1 MYPELEEYLF
11 ATGTKAERK
20 DVEAI
25 ANLDKFANQLSY
37 LNASVVSGRMSP
49 KEAEKRVK
57 DLYKQWKSSN
67 KLLKE

>member
-11 ATGTKAERK
+11 AAGTKVKGK

-25 ANLDKFANQLSY
+25 ANLNRFANQLSY
-37 LNASVVSGRMSP
+37 LNASVVSGRMTA